1 MKKFIVPVILAV
13 SISLGAMAQMG
24 KVTSAQG
31 LISQGALGKAKEAID
46 VALTNEKSMN
56 NPKTYMVKGDLCRAV
71 FESKDENFKTLYAN
85 PLEEA
90 YTAYEKAIEL
100 DPKGSIKKT
109 MSLNNTYF
117 LLGNDF
123 INQAVANF
131 EAQEFAAAVKS
142 FENTIKLSESDV
154 YVGALDSSVLF
165 NAGLAAY
172 NGKMYKEAISFFKR
186 CNATNYEGTTP
197 YILTYQSY
205 GFLNDNANAE
215 ATLKETF
222 EKYPNDTEVILQLVD
237 YYLKNNKQEEALN
250 YINVAKAKEP
260 NNASLFWAEGVL
272 YMQQEKYD
280 DAIANLQKSISID
293 PKIFDTHFNTGVCYY
308 NKAAAMVLAANN
320 IMDVPQYNEAV
331 KAAREEFLKA
341 IPYFQTALDMRPGD
355 IDTLKSLKELYYRLQ
370 MTDKYNEMVK
380 AISDAEAK
388 Q

>member
-1 MKKFIVPVILAV
+1 MKKFVLIVVAV

-31 LISQGALGKAKEAID
+31 FITQGALDKAKEAID

-56 NPKTYMVKGDLCRAV
+56 NPKTYLVKGDLCKAV
-71 FESKDENFKTLYAN
+71 FESTDANFKKLYAN

-90 YTAYEKAIEL
+90 YASYQKALEL

-109 MSLNNTYF
+109 MSINNTYY

-123 INQAVANF
+123 VNKAVLDF
-131 EAQEFAAAVKS
+131 EVNDYAGALKC

-154 YVGALDSSVLF
+154 YVGLLDSAVLF

-172 NGKMYKEAISFFKR
+172 NGKLYPEAITYFKR

-197 YILTYQSY
+197 YLLTAQSY
-205 GFLNDNANAE
+205 ILMNDNASAE
-215 ATLKETF
+215 AVLKSTF

-237 YYLKNNKQEEALN
+237 YYLKNNKQDEALN

-280 DAIANLQKSISID
+280 DAITNLAKSISID
-293 PKIFDTHFNTGVCYY
+293 PTIFDTQFNIGVCYY
-308 NKAAAMVLAANN
+308 NKASAMVIAANN
-320 IMDVPQYNEAV
+320 IMDVPQYNAAV
-331 KAAREEFLKA
+331 AAAREVFMKA
-341 IPYFQTALDMRPGD
+341 LPYFQKALELKVDD
-355 IDTLKSLKELYYRLQ
+355 IDTLKSLRELYYRLA
-370 MTDKYNEMVK
+370 MTDQYNATVSKIKEL
-380 AISDAEAK
+380 E